1 MNERHERIRL
11 SEKIGYSLGDLG
23 GNMAF
28 QMMMIYQLKFYTDVF
43 GLEGALAGTVLF
55 VAPLLTAFV
64 DPLVGIATDRTHTR
78 WGMYRPWVLWTALPF
93 CLFYVLAFFNPG
105 IESKPLVALYAT
117 ISYVLLLSV
126 YSFNNTPYSSLG
138 GVITSDAHER
148 TSLTSIRFVAST
160 VAQFIVQGLT
170 LPLVDHFGAGNAQRG
185 WTTTITLFGLVA
197 VCCFVV
203 TFLSTRERIA
213 PPPQQTQNI
222 RKDASTTFG
231 NKAWRTM
238 FFLTLLLFVT
248 LAMFGS
254 AVNYYFQNYLD
265 AGALSTF
272 LNQVGFS
279 TSHSN
284 AYSIGFSLFNTVN
297 AVVQLLGVLLLSG
310 YMSDHLGKK
319 TTYLLCLSLTTL
331 FTALHFVPAPDDVA
345 AIYALGL
352 LKSLA
357 YAPTVPLMW
366 VMVAD
371 VADYIEYQNG
381 RRATGFCFSGIVFAL
396 KLGLGLGGALT
407 GIILSGFGYIPGAA
421 AAQPASAVTGIRLAV
436 SLVPALLFGL
446 ATLTVA
452 FYPITTDVNE
462 RMQRTLEERRKTQ
475 TH

>member
-1 MNERHERIRL
+1 M
-11 SEKIGYSLGDLG
+11 
-23 GNMAF
+23 
-28 QMMMIYQLKFYTDVF
+28 
-43 GLEGALAGTVLF
+43 
-55 VAPLLTAFV
+55 
-64 DPLVGIATDRTHTR
+64 
-78 WGMYRPWVLWTALPF
+78 
-93 CLFYVLAFFNPG
+93 
-105 IESKPLVALYAT
+105 
-117 ISYVLLLSV
+117 
-126 YSFNNTPYSSLG
+126 
-138 GVITSDAHER
+138 
-148 TSLTSIRFVAST
+148 
-160 VAQFIVQGLT
+160 
-170 LPLVDHFGAGNAQRG
+170 
-185 WTTTITLFGLVA
+185 
-197 VCCFVV
+197 
-203 TFLSTRERIA
+203 
-213 PPPQQTQNI
+213 
-222 RKDASTTFG
+222 
-231 NKAWRTM
+231 
-238 FFLTLLLFVT
+238 
-248 LAMFGS
+248 
-254 AVNYYFQNYLD
+254 NYYFQNYLD